1 MAKSIRSKAKRKLRA
16 EKRVKLVAKQK
27 LKLLAIQEQEEGI
40 KMSEDAVESGEKDE
54 NIPAESGTLIYK
66 IYTFVF

>member
-1 MAKSIRSKAKRKLRA
+1 
-16 EKRVKLVAKQK
+16 LVAKQK